1 MKKFSFLVLAAAG
14 LLMTAC
20 SDKDVVAEEGTDV
33 LKEKGVGY
41 FKVNINLPDD
51 APATTRA
58 WNEDLK
64 DGDNNPVIL
73 HDGKESEWS
82 VKDALLVIFSGDN
95 EGAASVVQVNTLTGT
110 WNSVTANNPNQVTKN
125 HEEVV
130 KLTASASSNLY
141 ALAVING
148 SGIIEADGT
157 GLKVMNGDAW
167 QTVTTIGSLQ
177 AAISKANA
185 ETGANAFVDGNNYIF
200 MTNAVLSNVRGGKVE
215 PSENAPLHIL
225 APINT
230 AYIYETQAAAE
241 AGTAA
246 TDIYVERGVA
256 KVTINNTDLE
266 VNGPKT
272 SANETPTLTF
282 NGWCLDNTNT
292 QSYVVRQVPA
302 FLANTFKWNYLNVS
316 CAATNDKYRFVGN
329 NPVDAEY
336 STATA
341 GYRTYWAL
349 DPNYNYNAYA
359 DGTTVTNRVTLFQ
372 PTLDAALKTAVGDQ
386 NPQYC
391 YENTF
396 DVDHQSYKNTTAVIV
411 KVTLG
416 TSTFY
421 TVGADRKTLYTAA
434 DVETMIANVLM
445 GLSDFKTWYDEQVG
459 NHTTV
464 LTKDDIAV
472 TWSSTAAGVITVSN
486 IAVTIPDGA
495 AHAGTTNIS
504 TIDGGTTFLNT
515 INAQVANIKRYVDGA
530 TYYAIRIK
538 HFGDELTPWAGIEV
552 AGKLPAEPTLD
563 KIYPGTGDVRN
574 AAYLGRYGVV
584 RNNWYELTLND
595 IVKIGAATPEEL
607 RTVEHPDDDLEE
619 SYIKARINILSWA
632 KRPQNWNLK

>member
-1 MKKFSFLVLAAAG
+1 MVG
-14 LLMTAC
+14 C
-20 SDKDVVAEEGTDV
+20 SEKDVEVAQEGTDV

-58 WNEDLK
+58 WEEDLK
-64 DGDNNPVIL
+64 DGDNPVIL

-130 KLTASASSNLY
+130 KLTANASSNLY

-148 SGIIEADGT
+148 SGIIEAEGT
-157 GLKVMNGDAW
+157 GLKVKNGDDW
-167 QTVTTIGSLQ
+167 ETVTTIGSLQ

-185 ETGANAFVDGNNYIF
+185 ETGANAFVDGDNYIF

-256 KVTINNTDLE
+256 KVTINNTNLK

-272 SANETPTLTF
+272 SANATPTLTF

-302 FLANTFKWNYLNVS
+302 FLATTFKWNYLNVS

-386 NPQYC
+386 NPLYC

-416 TSTFY
+416 ASTFY
-421 TVGADRKTLYTAA
+421 TVGADRKTLYTAD

-619 SYIKARINILSWA
+619 SFIKARINILSWA
-632 KRPQNWNLK
+632 KRPQSWNLK

>member
-1 MKKFSFLVLAAAG
+1 
-14 LLMTAC
+14 MTAC
-20 SDKDVVAEEGTDV
+20 SNKDVVTEEGTDV

-64 DGDNNPVIL
+64 DGDNPVIL

-95 EGAASVVQVNTLTGT
+95 EGDASVVQVNTLTGT
-110 WNSVTANNPNQVTKN
+110 WNSVTADNPNQVTKN

-148 SGIIEADGT
+148 SGIIEANGT

-167 QTVTTIGSLQ
+167 ENVTTIGDLQ

-200 MTNAVLSNVRGGKVE
+200 MTNAVLSNVRGGKVD
-215 PSENAPLHIL
+215 PTENPAQHIL

-256 KVTINNTDLE
+256 KVTINNTALK

-272 SANETPTLTF
+272 SANETPTLIF

-302 FLANTFKWNYLNVS
+302 FLANTFKWNYLNVN
-316 CAATNDKYRFVGN
+316 CATTNDKYRFVGN

-386 NPQYC
+386 NPLYC

-416 TSTFY
+416 GSTFY
-421 TVGADRKTLYTAA
+421 TVGADRKTLYTAD
-434 DVETMIANVLM
+434 DVETMIKNVLI
-445 GLSDFKTWYDEQVG
+445 GLSDFKSWYETKAGNAVTSLTDE
-459 NHTTV
+459 NF
-464 LTKDDIAV
+464 AV
-472 TWSSTAAGVITVSN
+472 TWSSDDAGVITVN
-486 IAVTIPDGA
+486 DINVTIVGGA
-495 AHAGTTNIS
+495 NPGTYKVSEIETY
-504 TIDGGTTFLNT
+504 GTTFLTT
-515 INAQVANIKRYVDGA
+515 INAQVANIKRYVGGA

-552 AGKLPAEPTLD
+552 DGKLPAEPTLD